1 MFQSKRTRYF
11 LELEFGISTTTTTTT
26 TSYQLQHDVQFFA
39 MHLLFFSQLYEP
51 IDMPMFVLNI
61 FQEPFNFSSPKVS
74 CLQRLYVSF
83 SVRTQYETP
92 CNTGSMFVLEPL
104 LKAMCGLLCPC
115 VEQYQ
120 TRCNTEVLC
129 KSSVCPFVPCACITR
144 QWQPLPTVTAS
155 ARHRKRH

>member
-1 MFQSKRTRYF
+1 MLQSKRTRCF
-11 LELEFGISTTTTTTT
+11 LELEFGISTTTTT

-129 KSSVCPFVPCACITR
+129 KSSVCPFVSLC
-144 QWQPLPTVTAS
+144 LYHPTMTTFAYGDS
-155 ARHRKRH
+155 ISPA